1 MQGWRKGWNTA
12 SPGADFPGSRDS
24 TPIFSNY
31 LESERCST
39 WKLSLK
45 GQPCSSTRHKH
56 AQARSLACG
65 SELMFYSG
73 TPRGPALSCKS
84 RHPLPSSNIPTGPR
98 EGSSRIGGNH
108 PQGRCAPPTCTAYL
122 QCSRP
127 SHLLKGTLFKKRVN
141 PPPASKDIKLA
152 DWASEMAGKTSGH
165 TSLRLLGSN
174 HCAGKTW

>member
-65 SELMFYSG
+65 SELINVLFWNTERS
-73 TPRGPALSCKS
+73 SFKFKS

-127 SHLLKGTLFKKRVN
+127 SHLLKGTLFKKGST
-141 PPPASKDIKLA
+141 PHQPA
-152 DWASEMAGKTSGH
+152 KTS
-165 TSLRLLGSN
+165 SLRTGLQRWQARHPATL
-174 HCAGKTW
+174 H